1 MEKKGYIK
9 PDTTEMKL
17 PEALLDYTIVS
28 RNSGT
33 ADEDQEAG
41 VKGGGVY
48 WDWDDEEFDDE
59 EEE

>member
-9 PDTTEMKL
+9 PETSEMKL

-41 VKGGGVY
+41 AKIGGVY
-48 WDWDDEEFDDE
+48 WDDEEFDE
-59 EEE
+59 EEDE